1 MPAHIEMD
9 SRSGGEEAEEAQR
22 HKPGKRLASLE
33 ANLRGLLNRS
43 SNQPSARRPL
53 RRNRRQRVDA
63 AVAAEKRLKALLLEA
78 EGVFEGTGSV
88 VLTTRTGAAV
98 MWSRLLEASQVWD
111 GKVPP
116 YEEDYLI
123 PEEQRKQDDEV
134 TAGDPE
140 FGELLVAIT
149 AVCRLSRK
157 FVPNTFYSRER
168 RRAVAM
174 QRPHISKSPVFRVF
188 GDAVVFSCYA
198 LGPYHLLAFYS
209 DFTSFQG
216 EQERAAE
223 AKMKTILDSINAL
236 LYPDSDTKDPWA
248 ARPPPDLDFI

>member
-1 MPAHIEMD
+1 MA
-9 SRSGGEEAEEAQR
+9 SGAGANEAEEAQR
-22 HKPGKRLASLE
+22 QKKPEKASASLE

-53 RRNRRQRVDA
+53 RRDRRQRGDS
-63 AVAAEKRLKALLLEA
+63 AVQAEKRLKALLLEA

-98 MWSRLLEASQVWD
+98 MWSRLLDAQQLWD
-111 GKVPP
+111 GKIPP
-116 YEEDYLI
+116 FEEDDLI
-123 PEEQRKQDDEV
+123 PEEQRKQDDEA

-157 FVPNTFYSRER
+157 FVPDSFYSRR
-168 RRAVAM
+168 RRQALATE
-174 QRPHISKSPVFRVF
+174 RPSISKSPVFRVF

-209 DFTSFQG
+209 DLTSFQS

-223 AKMKTILDSINAL
+223 AKMKTILDSIIAL
-236 LYPDSDTKDPWA
+236 LYPDADTKDPWA
-248 ARPPPDLDFI
+248 ARPPPDLDFV